1 MVMVPFHGILGLI
14 ILALDFIAI
23 VSVAR
28 GNIAQSRKLLWIT
41 LILFFPF
48 IGVILYFLI
57 DESPEVLG

>member
-1 MVMVPFHGILGLI
+1 MVMAPFHGILALI

-23 VSVAR
+23 VSVTR
-28 GNIAQSRKLLWIT
+28 GNIAPSRKLLWIT

-48 IGVILYFLI
+48 LGVILYFLI